1 MTFICNAGP
10 IIAMA
15 KIDRLL
21 LLKELA
27 DSVLIPITVFHEML
41 AKPGA
46 VADRI
51 IKASESFLNVTDQP
65 KSIAPVVE
73 LAIRQPDAGEK
84 QVIALDSST
93 PAPLTVVPDDAA
105 G

>member
-10 IIAMA
+10 IIALA

-27 DSVLIPITVFHEML
+27 DTVLIPITVFHEML

-46 VADRI
+46 DADRI
-51 IKASESFLNVTDQP
+51 IKASESFLHVTDQP

-73 LAIRQPDAGEK
+73 LATRQLDA
-84 QVIALDSST
+84 
-93 PAPLTVVPDDAA
+93 
-105 G
+105 